1 MKLIFATHNE
11 NKVFEINYLVK
22 SNIQITS
29 LAELNDHE
37 EILETGKDLIE
48 NASLKS
54 KTIHQRHQMN
64 CFADDTGLEVEA
76 LNGEPGVFSARY
88 AGEHGNAEK
97 NMEKLLQNLKNESN
111 RNARFKTVISL
122 IVDGKEML
130 FEGIAEGEIATVK
143 SGTGGFGYDPIFIPK
158 GYSVTFAEMT
168 LEQKNK
174 ISHRAIAF
182 HKLIDHLN
190 NLL

>member
-1 MKLIFATHNE
+1 MKLIFATHNQ
-11 NKVFEINYLVK
+11 NKVFEIKNLVK

-29 LAELNDHE
+29 LAELNDYE

-48 NASLKS
+48 NAILKS
-54 KTIHQRHQMN
+54 RTIHHRHQMN

-97 NMEKLLQNLKNESN
+97 NIEKLLQNLKNESN

-122 IVDGKEML
+122 IIDGKELL
-130 FEGIAEGEIATVK
+130 FEGIAEGEIATVR

-182 HKLIDHLN
+182 YKLIDHLN